1 MSRQMKGNLILLL
14 TAFVWGMGFV
24 SQSLGMEYIGP
35 FTFNCLRNII
45 ASLFL
50 IPCIYF
56 LQKISGEK
64 TKPMTKAEK
73 KYLFK
78 GGFFCGTALFVASSF
93 QQIGI
98 KYTTVGKAGFITAL
112 YVIIV
117 PILGIFMKKKV
128 APKKWISMVIAVT
141 GSLSSVHK
149 RKPFNTIRRYFGA
162 CLCIWIF
169 NTHSRNRPFFATHR
183 RCKNELHTVYGM
195 RNYFHNTF
203 AYS

>member
-73 KYLFK
+73 NTSLKAVFSAERLF
-78 GGFFCGTALFVASSF
+78 L
-93 QQIGI
+93 
-98 KYTTVGKAGFITAL
+98 L
-112 YVIIV
+112 
-117 PILGIFMKKKV
+117 P
-128 APKKWISMVIAVT
+128 AP
-141 GSLSSVHK
+141 
-149 RKPFNTIRRYFGA
+149 F
-162 CLCIWIF
+162 
-169 NTHSRNRPFFATHR
+169 SR
-183 RCKNELHTVYGM
+183 
-195 RNYFHNTF
+195 
-203 AYS
+203 

>member
-64 TKPMTKAEK
+64 TPERFHPPCFTKAS
-73 KYLFK
+73 Y
-78 GGFFCGTALFVASSF
+78 CG
-93 QQIGI
+93 
-98 KYTTVGKAGFITAL
+98 
-112 YVIIV
+112 
-117 PILGIFMKKKV
+117 ILV
-128 APKKWISMVIAVT
+128 
-141 GSLSSVHK
+141 
-149 RKPFNTIRRYFGA
+149 
-162 CLCIWIF
+162 
-169 NTHSRNRPFFATHR
+169 
-183 RCKNELHTVYGM
+183 
-195 RNYFHNTF
+195 
-203 AYS
+203 